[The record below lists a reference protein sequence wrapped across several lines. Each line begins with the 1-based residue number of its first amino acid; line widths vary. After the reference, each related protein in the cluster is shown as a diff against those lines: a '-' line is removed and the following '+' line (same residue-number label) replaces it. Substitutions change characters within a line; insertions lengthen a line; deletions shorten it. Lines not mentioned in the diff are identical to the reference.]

1 MSEDNGAPEG
11 AFILAAG
18 FGTRLRP
25 YTNEVPKP
33 MVAVRGEPMIDQ
45 ALDKLA
51 DVGVSKACVNTH
63 YKADVLRD
71 HLAQRGRAP
80 EVVISHEDEI
90 LDTGGGLV
98 QGMAA
103 CDLGEAFYVLSGDS
117 VWDDKAG
124 AEMLPALAAA
134 WDGERMDIL
143 MVLQPVESMV
153 LTRGVG
159 DYDLDAEG
167 RAVRS
172 MDQSGAY
179 MFTSVRIN
187 AARIFDGYEGRGAFS
202 YLELMDKAQAAGRL
216 YGVVHEGDWHHIS
229 TPADLEAVNG
239 E

>member
-1 MSEDNGAPEG
+1 MSENGKPDT

-18 FGTRLRP
+18 FGKRLKP
-25 YTNEVPKP
+25 YTDDMPKP
-33 MVAVRGEPMIDQ
+33 MVAVRGSAMIEQ

-51 DVGVSKACVNTH
+51 AVGVRKCCVNTH
-63 YKADVLRD
+63 YKAEVLQGYVAGRD
-71 HLAQRGRAP
+71 GAP
-80 EVVISHEDEI
+80 EIVVSHEDEI